1 MPKNKSKTRNGSNSF
16 SASFDGAQDGVDPVA
31 VTLGE
36 SEQHLCASPR
46 SVHAPT
52 PTTVG
57 VNGIGATPERSHCLV
72 IYTGGT
78 FGMVP
83 DENGVLHPSSGFLE
97 KKISEMDEFQ
107 FENMPRVTVSE
118 WANPID
124 SSDMCPDDWSKIARE
139 IEAKYWDYDGFV
151 VLQGTDTMAYTAS
164 ALSFM
169 LEYLGKPVVISGA
182 MIPLHFPHSDA
193 RRNLIMS
200 VMCAASLAIPEVCIY
215 SNNKLLR
222 GNRTTKVANMSVD
235 AFHSPNFPSLAVTG
249 VEAIVDQ
256 PLILPYPRSRFR
268 VENLRVS
275 LGSGFCANMSV
286 DAFHS
291 PNFPSLAVTGVE
303 AIVDQPLILPYPRSR
318 FRVFTNLTAKICVF
332 HLVPGFDEECIEAY
346 IERHNASQSKDKR
359 KALVFALYGTGNAPL
374 HKDGFLRLVKMA
386 IDADIPVTI
395 TSQCVQGR
403 TQLDTYATGVNL
415 LNMGVITSLDMTIE
429 ACVAKLAYLMGKG
442 FEGKNLKTKMETDL
456 RGELSIVDAVANG
469 EEISRTRQYRKTVVR
484 SFASH

>member
-1 MPKNKSKTRNGSNSF
+1 MPKNKSKTRDPSNSF
-16 SASFDGAQDGVDPVA
+16 SASFDGAQDGVSPVA
-31 VTLGE
+31 VPLTE
-36 SEQHLCASPR
+36 SEAHVCASPG
-46 SVHAPT
+46 SMHSPT
-52 PTTVG
+52 PTTAG
-57 VNGIGATPERSHCLV
+57 VNGVGVKPERSHCLV

-97 KKISEMDEFQ
+97 KKIREMDEFQ
-107 FENMPRVTVSE
+107 FENMPHVTVSE

-124 SSDMCPDDWSKIARE
+124 SSDMTPDDWGTIAKE

-268 VENLRVS
+268 V
-275 LGSGFCANMSV
+275 
-286 DAFHS
+286 
-291 PNFPSLAVTGVE
+291 
-303 AIVDQPLILPYPRSR
+303 
-318 FRVFTNLTAKICVF
+318 FTDLSTNICVF
-332 HLVPGFDEECIEAY
+332 HLVPGFDAECIEAY
-346 IERHNASQSKDKR
+346 IERHSATKDQDKR
-359 KALVFALYGTGNAPL
+359 KALVFALFGTGNAPL
-374 HKDGFLRLVKMA
+374 RKDGFLRLVKMA
-386 IDADIPVTI
+386 VDADIPVII

-442 FEGKNLKTKMETDL
+442 FTSKQLKTKMETDL

-469 EEISRTRQYRKTVVR
+469 EEMSRTRQYRKTVVR

>member
-1 MPKNKSKTRNGSNSF
+1 MVKNKLKTTRHGSNSF
-16 SASFDGAQDGVDPVA
+16 SESFDDAENGVNQVT
-31 VTLGE
+31 VTLG
-36 SEQHLCASPR
+36 EQHLCAVPLP
-46 SVHAPT
+46 VHAPT
-52 PTTVG
+52 PTTIG
-57 VNGIGATPERSHCLV
+57 VNGVSTEPSHCLV

-83 DENGVLHPSSGFLE
+83 DETGVLHPSSGFLE
-97 KKISEMDEFQ
+97 KKINEMDEFK

-118 WANPID
+118 WADPID
-124 SSDMCPDDWSKIARE
+124 SSDMCPNDWGKIAYE

-235 AFHSPNFPSLAVTG
+235 AF
-249 VEAIVDQ
+249 
-256 PLILPYPRSRFR
+256 R
-268 VENLRVS
+268 
-275 LGSGFCANMSV
+275 
-286 DAFHS
+286 S

-318 FRVFTNLTAKICVF
+318 FRVFTDLSTNICVF
-332 HLVPGFDEECIEAY
+332 HLVPGFDDECIEAF
-346 IERHNASQSKDKR
+346 IERHNATKSKGEYKR

-374 HKDGFLRLVKMA
+374 CKDGFLRLVKLA
-386 IDADIPVTI
+386 IESDIPVTI

-403 TQLDTYATGVNL
+403 TQLDTYATGVTL

-429 ACVAKLAYLMGKG
+429 ACVAKLGYLMGKG
-442 FEGKNLKTKMETDL
+442 FEGKELKAKMETDL
-456 RGELSIVDAVANG
+456 RGELSIVDAVAHG
-469 EEISRTRQYRKTVVR
+469 EEMSRTRQYRKTVIR
-484 SFASH
+484 SFALH

>member
-1 MPKNKSKTRNGSNSF
+1 MADPSSATETTRSPAGSNSF
-16 SASFDGAQDGVDPVA
+16 SASFDGAQSGVDPVA
-31 VTLGE
+31 VALG
-36 SEQHLCASPR
+36 SQ
-46 SVHAPT
+46 PT
-52 PTTVG
+52 PHCGSPGSVRTPSNVG
-57 VNGIGATPERSHCLV
+57 TDGVGSAPERAHCLV

-83 DENGVLHPSSGFLE
+83 DEHGVLHPSSGFLE
-97 KKISEMDEFQ
+97 KKIREMDEFK
-107 FENMPRVTVSE
+107 FENMPHVTVSE
-118 WANPID
+118 WAEPID
-124 SSDMCPDDWSKIARE
+124 SSDMSPSDWGCIAKE
-139 IEAKYWDYDGFV
+139 IEASYWDYDGFV

-249 VEAIVDQ
+249 VEATVDQ
-256 PLILPYPRSRFR
+256 PLILPYPR
-268 VENLRVS
+268 
-275 LGSGFCANMSV
+275 A
-286 DAFHS
+286 
-291 PNFPSLAVTGVE
+291 
-303 AIVDQPLILPYPRSR
+303 R
-318 FRVFTNLTAKICVF
+318 FRVFTDLSTNICVF
-332 HLVPGFDEECIEAY
+332 HLVPGFDDECIEAY
-346 IERHNASQSKDKR
+346 IERHNASKGTQGSR
-359 KALVFALYGTGNAPL
+359 KAVVFALYGTGNAPL
-374 HKDGFLRLVKMA
+374 RKDGFLRLVKSA
-386 IDADIPVTI
+386 IESHIPVTI

-403 TQLDTYATGVNL
+403 TQLDTYATGIQL

-442 FEGKNLKTKMETDL
+442 FAGAELKAKMETDL
-456 RGELSIVDAVANG
+456 RGELSIVDAIATG
-469 EEISRTRQYRKTVVR
+469 EEMSRTRQYRKTVVR
-484 SFASH
+484 NFASH